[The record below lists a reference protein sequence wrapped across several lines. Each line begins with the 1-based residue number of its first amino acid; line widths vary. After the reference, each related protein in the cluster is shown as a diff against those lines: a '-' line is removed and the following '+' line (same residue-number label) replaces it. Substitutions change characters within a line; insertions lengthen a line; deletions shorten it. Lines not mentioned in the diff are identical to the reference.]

1 MNLAAAALRGQC
13 PRCGQRTLFAG
24 WVRFAPQCRACGL
37 DFAAYNVGDGPAA
50 FLILL
55 IGAILTGAAI
65 AVELLFSAPWWVH
78 LVWGPV
84 GAVLTLAGLRL
95 AKALLLAR
103 EHSTA
108 AGERRFGP

>member
-13 PRCGQRTLFAG
+13 PRCGERTLFAG
-24 WVRFAPQCRACGL
+24 WVRFTPQCRACGL
-37 DFAAYNVGDGPAA
+37 DFAAFNVGDGPAA

-84 GAVLTLAGLRL
+84 GAGLTLGGLRL

>member
-1 MNLAAAALRGQC
+1 M
-13 PRCGQRTLFAG
+13 FAG

-37 DFAAYNVGDGPAA
+37 DFAAFNVGDGPAA

-55 IGAILTGAAI
+55 IGTILTGAAI

-78 LVWGPV
+78 LVWGPI
-84 GAVLTLAGLRL
+84 GAGLTLGGLRL

-103 EHSTA
+103 EHSSA